1 MSDINISIDSSDV
14 KTVKQEIDSLRRS
27 FTSAQASASVFSS
40 AFESAI
46 ASQVQE
52 LDRVYGAFNRVARA
66 NQDVINGNLGISNS
80 YKDAASSAEVFARAM
95 LEADRRKADTAFAL
109 GAQRAKEEAKAT
121 EDLVRT
127 QQKLANE
134 AERLRQKYD
143 TVYSVSTLYERSL
156 NELNRAQELGVLSA
170 RKHAAA
176 VDALNKEFQD
186 FQNGTAQFGNRFT
199 QHMNQSSRGLNEF
212 GFVAQQI
219 GYQVGDFFVQVQSGT
234 NVLVAFGQQATQLAG
249 LIPGVWGAVAG
260 IGISALTALGAAW
273 MRTREETDRATG
285 SARTYA
291 DTLKDLQQTSRS
303 LSSEMEMLRF
313 GVDTEAEAEALRQIL
328 DLERQRA
335 ELAERW
341 KETQS
346 LGERQRLAEESAE
359 LQKQLAA
366 QKAIVEEVKR
376 KREELDKANLIAR
389 GMAAVELGQ
398 ARALGQAVAEQKA
411 EAEKVKKEHAA
422 QVVYMGKTVAES
434 DRFVA
439 SLTRAYGLMAQTKVA
454 AAQMATNV
462 RNAANAWLVANAP
475 MGTGYLANQYAMYGA
490 GQVASRATI
499 REANPLYGPSPYS
512 EDPTKDS
519 GGTGGV
525 GGASTQTNP
534 WEDLQKELQRQRQ
547 LLGLTEQ
554 QVSLKEELWRIEDA
568 LGEDRGKYSDAQIQ
582 SLAQQNLAIKE
593 QLKLQEEA
601 NRQMQSLSDTIES
614 SMSDAFMSMVDGT
627 ASVKDAFKSMAADI
641 IKQLYQVLVVQRLV
655 SGITDSIGISTGA
668 STGSF
673 GLPFGRESGGTM
685 MAGKPYLVGERGPEL
700 VVPRHSGTVV
710 NANQTSGALGGGSGT
725 TVVNNN
731 ISVTGSD
738 AAMVRAEVAKM
749 IPQIASATKAA
760 VIDAKQRGGQMAAAF
775 R

>member
-121 EDLVRT
+121 EDLVRA

-490 GQVASRATI
+490 GQVASQATI

-519 GGTGGV
+519 GGV

-568 LGEDRGKYSDAQIQ
+568 LGEDRDKYSDAQIQ
-582 SLAQQNLAIKE
+582 SLAQQNLAVKE

-601 NRQMQSLSDTIES
+601 NSQMQSLSDTIES

-627 ASVKDAFKSMAADI
+627 ASVKDAFKSMAAAI
-641 IKQLYQVLVVQRLV
+641 IKQLFEVLVVQRLV
-655 SGITDSIGISTGA
+655 GSWNA
-668 STGSF
+668 STGV
-673 GLPFGRESGGTM
+673 GSG
-685 MAGKPYLVGERGPEL
+685 LVGAVMG
-700 VVPRHSGTVV
+700 
-710 NANQTSGALGGGSGT
+710 LGGGKTVASPKTARASSYAASMGVSGT
-725 TVVNNN
+725 TVVQNFNLAAN
-731 ISVTGSD
+731 GDESVKRIIKEE
-738 AAMVRAEVAKM
+738 APKLAK
-749 IPQIASATKAA
+749 QAQAA
-760 VIDAKQRGGQMAAAF
+760 VLDARRRGGAYGKAF
-775 R
+775 